1 MSGLSV
7 TAARRVYGFENLRER
22 AQKVD
27 TAIEVSDISTDES
40 DSGEEWTSL
49 SEVEED
55 STLIQSEVSWPE
67 KSALLRLLQDCKF
80 YWFELVS
87 YIDKMKIYQEL
98 FGRAKTR

>member
-1 MSGLSV
+1 MSKSELKDLLSLAQTDKERECVRYAVWKLSGLSV

-27 TAIEVSDISTDES
+27 TAIEGSDMSTDES

-55 STLIQSEVSWPE
+55 STLIQSEVS
-67 KSALLRLLQDCKF
+67 
-80 YWFELVS
+80 
-87 YIDKMKIYQEL
+87 
-98 FGRAKTR
+98 